1 MILRLSFYLLIT
13 HVPILLRPPEKK
25 KLKKT
30 CKQPPT
36 FSEIA
41 SFWTPLTPEFPLPS
55 VSGRGERK
63 FSGTTRYQ
71 KKTKYIASL
80 ICSVILSIYFHNLF
94 SSSWWKITTHLTWSL
109 LDLSEELTPL
119 KSADYLSETLAHL
132 LYAGYLVLALILLIN
147 MLIALLSN
155 TYQRV
160 QVRIK
165 LLKGYFP
172 AYLINL
178 IILVS

>member
-13 HVPILLRPPEKK
+13 HVPILLRPPGKRKIWK
-25 KLKKT
+25 KLVST
-30 CKQPPT
+30 PHLLGNCLLLNPPHLG
-36 FSEIA
+36 I
-41 SFWTPLTPEFPLPS
+41 S
-55 VSGRGERK
+55 VALRVGGERK
-63 FSGTTRYQ
+63 FSGTTRYE
-71 KKTKYIASL
+71 KRTKYIASL
-80 ICSVILSIYFHNLF
+80 ICSVILNIYFHNLF
-94 SSSWWKITTHLTWSL
+94 SSSWWKMATHLTWSL

-160 QVRIK
+160 QVRIQ